1 MHTSSGG
8 QTGAFRSFYQR
19 GQINLKWFA
28 IQTNHKRRQAIMP
41 NIMLH
46 DDEARMAL
54 GRGVAKLAKAVRGTL
69 GPRGMNAII
78 DRPIGTPIISRDG
91 VSIANEIELEDVFEN
106 IGAQVVRE
114 VSKQT
119 NEVAGD
125 GTTTAT
131 VLADALVQD
140 GLACLAEG
148 ANPVELVQGL
158 EAAVTEV
165 IAALKRTATPLRGS
179 EEVRAVAIV
188 AANDEVTGAMVAEA
202 LERVGSDGIVDVE
215 YGTTVETRLEVVDGM
230 AFDRGYL
237 SHHMVTDLERMQVV
251 LDNPLILM
259 TDQRLQSL
267 EEVAA
272 IQALVAKSKRPL
284 LIIAEE
290 VAPACVV
297 SLLAWRDNGGVPVAA
312 IHPPEYGHWR
322 KAMLEDIAIV
332 TGGRVVARDLGG
344 KLETTELR
352 DLGSARQVRISANQT
367 IITAGGGD
375 PVGIVAHRQQVARQY
390 EMAPENVERDKFQV
404 RLAKLSGGT
413 AMILAGGATPVEQ
426 KRRLHLIEDAINAA
440 RAAIAEGVVPGGGMA
455 LLRVCSELEGI
466 VSRTQGSVQQGAR
479 LLQRA
484 LMKPLYHIATNCGLN
499 GDAIV
504 AEAVRSKPG
513 MGLDARTGAFVNLV
527 EAGII
532 DPVKVSYSAVRNA
545 ASVAG
550 LILTTQTLIAKKPES
565 IDPTAGPALGGG
577 AEVFG
582 RK

>member
-1 MHTSSGG
+1 
-8 QTGAFRSFYQR
+8 
-19 GQINLKWFA
+19 
-28 IQTNHKRRQAIMP
+28 MP

-46 DDEARMAL
+46 DDEARRAL

-140 GLACLAEG
+140 GLACLAAG
-148 ANPVELVQGL
+148 ANPVELVHGL

-165 IAALKRTATPLRGS
+165 IAALKRAATPLRGTD
-179 EEVRAVAIV
+179 EVRAVSVV
-188 AANDEVTGAMVAEA
+188 AANDEFTGAMVAEA
-202 LERVGSDGIVDVE
+202 LERVGPDGIVDVE

-237 SHHMVTDLERMQVV
+237 SHHMVTDVERMQVV

-259 TDQRLQSL
+259 TDQRLQSQ

-272 IQALVAKSKRPL
+272 IQALVAHTKRPL

-297 SLLAWRDNGGVPVAA
+297 TLLAWRDNGGVPVAA

-332 TGGRVVARDLGG
+332 TGGRVIARDLGG
-344 KLETTELR
+344 KLDTTELR

-375 PVGIVAHRQQVARQY
+375 PVGIVARRQQVARQY

-440 RAAIAEGVVPGGGMA
+440 RAAIAEGIVPGGGMA
-455 LLRVCSELEGI
+455 LLRVSAELEGVI
-466 VSRTQGSVQQGAR
+466 GRSQGSVQQGVR

-484 LMKPLYHIATNCGLN
+484 LAKPLYHIATNCGLD

-513 MGLDARTGAFVNLV
+513 VGLDARTGAFVNLV
-527 EAGII
+527 DAGII

-550 LILTTQTLIAKKPES
+550 LILTTQTLIAKKPDAL
-565 IDPTAGPALGGG
+565 DPTAGPALGGG
-577 AEVFG
+577 AELFG
-582 RK
+582 RQ